1 MSIATASTP
10 LRLLVFHFLVPPL
23 VPFPLRDTALCCG
36 GWRTL
41 AWDSGATWLRAAIA
55 IHNPVSSNGT
65 GLSFPH
71 PAKTCTHAIMHAMHS
86 LVGHAPEC
94 VVSHNSGQRWSS
106 RTDDKAFSLRNIVC
120 PRVDT
125 SEDASRLHEAACCK
139 HQGAASFGRL
149 DHKHGRVK
157 AAALAAG
164 THFHWIFVN
173 FIVISGLC
181 FYTVLLLVCNCY
193 DMGNCTSYYSTSQ
206 QLQGG
211 LEAPGDLLFLHAFPP
226 TNPLSAHAHE

>member
-1 MSIATASTP
+1 MCNPVIR
-10 LRLLVFHFLVPPL
+10 RLLSRV
-23 VPFPLRDTALCCG
+23 
-36 GWRTL
+36 
-41 AWDSGATWLRAAIA
+41 AAIA
-55 IHNPVSSNGT
+55 FHNPVSSNGT

-71 PAKTCTHAIMHAMHS
+71 PAKNMYTCYRMHAMH
-86 LVGHAPEC
+86 LVGHAMHP
-94 VVSHNSGQRWSS
+94 SAWSATTVGSVGGS
-106 RTDDKAFSLRNIVC
+106 RTDDKVFSRRNIVC

-173 FIVISGLC
+173 FIMISGLC
-181 FYTVLLLVCNCY
+181 FSHSFIIVSQLLRH
-193 DMGNCTSYYSTSQ
+193 G
-206 QLQGG
+206 
-211 LEAPGDLLFLHAFPP
+211 
-226 TNPLSAHAHE
+226 